1 MSQDARSRGIPLTGS
16 RIWAGCGSQ
25 FLNKL
30 LCQAPQPCKAGGNE
44 TRLDPLPR
52 LVQLP
57 NDVIGCTALAT
68 RKHVAEYAP
77 PICSDGSAARI
88 HVHMEQGARATGGPG
103 TRPGL
108 SRADPLAQR
117 QPPSTLERGRSCPG
131 EEGEGGESGVHKQR
145 PSPPWILDARPDW
158 SSTEPFACLAPP
170 PPCPSVV
177 LRLLYFAP
185 GGGRAE
191 LVPAGARPCRPVR
204 VRGFRTSREWPSTAV
219 GLAGRPSRT
228 RSRRVVEVG
237 CWPGRGRLS
246 AVPSLSAQHS
256 PICTVRVTGDT
267 VLPRPEVGRGQG

>member
-1 MSQDARSRGIPLTGS
+1 MRDPGGIPLTGS

-30 LCQAPQPCKAGGNE
+30 LRQAPQPCKAGGNA

-88 HVHMEQGARATGGPG
+88 HVHMEQGARSPGDRGSRYPAGAVACGPTGPVTAAVHIGE
-103 TRPGL
+103 RAEL
-108 SRADPLAQR
+108 SR
-117 QPPSTLERGRSCPG
+117 RGRRGGGSREYTSKGPAHPG
-131 EEGEGGESGVHKQR
+131 YWMPGRTGAR
-145 PSPPWILDARPDW
+145 RSPLPVL
-158 SSTEPFACLAPP
+158 PP
-170 PPCPSVV
+170 PPCPFVV
-177 LRLLYFAP
+177 LRRLSFAP

-204 VRGFRTSREWPSTAV
+204 VRGCRTSREWPSTAV
-219 GLAGRPSRT
+219 GLVGRPSRT

-256 PICTVRVTGDT
+256 PVCTVRVTGDT

>member
-1 MSQDARSRGIPLTGS
+1 MRDPGGIPLTGS

-30 LCQAPQPCKAGGNE
+30 LCQAPQPCKAGGNA

-88 HVHMEQGARATGGPG
+88 HVHMEQGARSPGDRGSRYPAGAVACGPTGPATAAVHIGE
-103 TRPGL
+103 RAEL
-108 SRADPLAQR
+108 SR
-117 QPPSTLERGRSCPG
+117 RGRRGGGAGSTQAKAQPTLDIGCQAGLELDGALCLSC
-131 EEGEGGESGVHKQR
+131 
-145 PSPPWILDARPDW
+145 
-158 SSTEPFACLAPP
+158 PP
-170 PPCPSVV
+170 PPCPFVV
-177 LRLLYFAP
+177 LRRLSFAP

-204 VRGFRTSREWPSTAV
+204 VRGCRTSREWPSTAV

-256 PICTVRVTGDT
+256 PVCTVRVTGDT